1 VTITSV
7 LQRNVRLFI
16 VRSFILSVY
25 TGIYEVIFNLY
36 ILDMG
41 FHEGFLGTMLAI
53 NMLTASMASVP
64 AGILCDRFN
73 KRKLMLA
80 FSHAVIH
87 LHGAAVPHELAGRA
101 AALQRAGRIVRVR
114 GLRVRHP
121 PRSRRTA
128 SGTRSAYSA

>member
-25 TGIYEVIFNLY
+25 TGIYDVIFNLY

-53 NMLTASMASVP
+53 NMLTASIASVP

-80 FSHAVIH
+80 FSMLSFISMVPLFLTSSPAV
-87 LHGAAVPHELAGRA
+87 LLLFS
-101 AALQRAGRIVRVR
+101 ALG
-114 GLRVRHP
+114 GLCGSVGSVCATP
-121 PRSRRTA
+121 CSRRTA